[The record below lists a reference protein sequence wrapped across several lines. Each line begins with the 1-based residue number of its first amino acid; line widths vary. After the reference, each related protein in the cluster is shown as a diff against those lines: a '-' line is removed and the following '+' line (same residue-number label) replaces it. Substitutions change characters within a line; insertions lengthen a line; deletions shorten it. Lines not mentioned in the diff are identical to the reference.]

1 MPDDEVFSI
10 GGLWSSW
17 TNPDTGEPI
26 ESYTM
31 ITIGANELMS
41 EVHNGENNPFQMP
54 FIIAEGDVE
63 RWLDPDLPVAEIE
76 RLFRKFPA
84 DGMEAYE
91 VPKAM

>member
-1 MPDDEVFSI
+1 
-10 GGLWSSW
+10 
-17 TNPDTGEPI
+17 
-26 ESYTM
+26 
-31 ITIGANELMS
+31 MS

-91 VPKAM
+91 VPKAMWSPRNMMDKWITERATS